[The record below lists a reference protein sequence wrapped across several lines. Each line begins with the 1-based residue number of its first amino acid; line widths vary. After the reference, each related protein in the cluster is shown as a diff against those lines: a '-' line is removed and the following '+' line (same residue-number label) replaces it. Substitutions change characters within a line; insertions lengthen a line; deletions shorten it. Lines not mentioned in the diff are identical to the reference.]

1 MGKLIS
7 GGNAKILYGGNDI
20 TSYFTAATIDRAKD
34 VLDVTTFDQTAHAYA
49 EGLKSGK
56 LTLTGLYDDTA
67 SNIDAILDTAFASAT
82 DTVLTIG
89 TATNAVGK
97 VCYLGNVQKASYGPP
112 IRVEEIVGLSAD
124 FTFDGPPDRGVWLR
138 TLAAI
143 TGTGNGTTV
152 DAGGAT
158 SNGGAVSVHCT
169 VDDVTT
175 MTILI
180 EGSANSDMS
189 SASTL
194 ATIVVTATGATL
206 TEIAGTVH
214 RYTRARVSE
223 FTGTSATVAVALARR

>member
-1 MGKLIS
+1 MGKLTAA
-7 GGNAKILYGGNDI
+7 GNTKILYGANDI
-20 TSYFTAATIDRAKD
+20 TSYFNAATIDRAKD
-34 VLDVTTFDQTAHAYA
+34 LPDVTTFDKTARTYA

-56 LTLTGLYDDTA
+56 LTLTGFYDDTA
-67 SNIDAILDTAFASAT
+67 ANIDAILNTAFAST

-89 TATNAVGK
+89 TGTHAEGK
-97 VCYLGNVQKASYGPP
+97 VCYLGNVQKASYSTP

-124 FTFDGPPDRGVWLR
+124 FTFDGMPDRGVWLR

-143 TGTGNGTTV
+143 TAIGNGTTN
-152 DAGGAT
+152 DGGAAT
-158 SNGGAVSVHCT
+158 TNGGAISVHCT

-189 SASTL
+189 VASTL
-194 ATIVVTATGATL
+194 ATIVVTATGATI
-206 TEIAGTVH
+206 TEITGTVH
-214 RYTRARVSE
+214 RYTRARVSV